1 MDGAKV
7 GLVAYGARL
16 LTGHLQAKG
25 ERFAG
30 LVTTAASEDIQRGA
44 DGLVAVTATL
54 LLIYARE
61 SDQDARDAMAEAALG
76 IEEGTDTQE
85 FADVVRLILEV
96 NEGVV
101 APQAVQANAEAV
113 GAVAE
118 GLAAR
123 LASLIAV
130 VQKVHPNKIVAQL
143 SKQSRTDPA
152 GLQMSDSDSLRK
164 ASMEAASDQSLQKLR
179 LDALNTLMYAMRCSA
194 FRLGRLGESRTGN
207 PEGLIFVAVANVAI
221 TAQQLAQGAG
231 NLVELRNYYSA
242 AALARQLV
250 EFEYLMWAFDDDPG
264 SIGDWVQS
272 DRDAREARWGPKAIY
287 ARDGNHFRRSDY
299 GRHCE
304 QGGHPT
310 PAGIQLSLPDPDRGT
325 AIFALQLS
333 DLIFHVAAIWSS
345 QQSLLTKLAHS
356 YGFEESKIVHVDE
369 RDRARSCLDKWKEFD
384 RLGHISSHYS
394 DPTGRV
400 E

>member
-1 MDGAKV
+1 MVGMDGAKV

-231 NLVELRNYYSA
+231 NLVELETTI
-242 AALARQLV
+242 Q
-250 EFEYLMWAFDDDPG
+250 PP
-264 SIGDWVQS
+264 
-272 DRDAREARWGPKAIY
+272 RW
-287 ARDGNHFRRSDY
+287 
-299 GRHCE
+299 
-304 QGGHPT
+304 
-310 PAGIQLSLPDPDRGT
+310 
-325 AIFALQLS
+325 
-333 DLIFHVAAIWSS
+333 HVNWLNSN
-345 QQSLLTKLAHS
+345 T
-356 YGFEESKIVHVDE
+356 
-369 RDRARSCLDKWKEFD
+369 
-384 RLGHISSHYS
+384 
-394 DPTGRV
+394 
-400 E
+400 